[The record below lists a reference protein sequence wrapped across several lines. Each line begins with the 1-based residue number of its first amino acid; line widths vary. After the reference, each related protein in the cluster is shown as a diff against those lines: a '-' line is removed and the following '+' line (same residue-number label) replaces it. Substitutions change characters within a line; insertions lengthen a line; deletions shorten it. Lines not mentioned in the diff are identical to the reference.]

1 MKMLVLVAG
10 IFATKSE
17 SFTTNYYRI
26 HGASCHSTTP
36 GLTGEAFQ
44 YGIGNP
50 SSTQA
55 LNVACPVTVPE
66 LNYTE
71 GYLAF
76 LGYDRHGTDAVS
88 CTMNFTNNDGSISNS
103 VSTATTGSDLSKVK
117 YGNGVRVSPTGVQ
130 KILWLN
136 CRIPPTYNGGW
147 MSILTSLYIG
157 LTY

>member
-55 LNVACPVTVPE
+55 LNVVCPVTVPE

-76 LGYDRHGTDAVS
+76 TGYDRNGADDLS
-88 CTMNFTNNDGSISNS
+88 CSMNFSNNDGNVLNS
-103 VSTATTGSDLSKVK
+103 VSTATTGSDLSKLK
-117 YGNGVRVSPTGVQ
+117 FGNGVRVTPTGAQ
-130 KILWLN
+130 KILWLG

-147 MSILTSLYIG
+147 MSILTALNINLKY
-157 LTY
+157 